1 MRLVAVVVS
10 WNGRDDTLDALESLR
25 GIETVV
31 VDNGSVD
38 GSADAIAERFP
49 EVELI
54 RAGVNLGFAG
64 GNNAGIRRALDRGA
78 DWVLLVNNDA
88 TVEPGIV
95 EALAAAAASRPDAG
109 VLACKV
115 LFADSDRLWYAGAG
129 FNPYLG
135 RSRHERFG
143 KPDEPGTLRD
153 TVRATGAGMAV
164 SRAAID
170 AGRPAGRGVLP
181 LRRGPRVV
189 PADPGC
195 RLRGRLR
202 PGGAGATPGHG
213 GERGCGLADRQLLRG
228 SQRACGRRAL
238 PAAAAWLD
246 RRATRTRRGPSRR
259 ARGAAPSLRLC
270 RVARLAGLPERADG
284 PALTAT
290 RACGRRPRAVAPSPP
305 T

>member
-1 MRLVAVVVS
+1 MSLVAVVVS

-25 GIETVV
+25 GIDTVV

-95 EALAAAAASRPDAG
+95 AALAAAAESRPDAG

-135 RSRHERFG
+135 RSRHEGFG

-164 SRAAID
+164 SRGAIEKAGLLDEELFLYAEDLEWCLRIKAAGFAVVYVPD
-170 AGRPAGRGVLP
+170 A
-181 LRRGPRVV
+181 RVRHKV
-189 PADPGC
+189 TAAS
-195 RLRGRLR
+195 
-202 PGGAGATPGHG
+202 GGAGSPTASYYEARNVLAVV
-213 GERGCGLADRQLLRG
+213 ERHRPLPRGLTGA
-228 SQRACGRRAL
+228 RRAL
-238 PAAAAWLD
+238 VV
-246 RRATRTRRGPSRR
+246 
-259 ARGAAPSLRLC
+259 AP
-270 RVARLAGLPERADG
+270 RVALAA
-284 PALTAT
+284 
-290 RACGRRPRAVAPSPP
+290 RRPRSAYAALRGWRDYRKGRLGRR
-305 T
+305 